1 MAEQPQY
8 GILRTLPP
16 PKRTPQKKLLMARFF
31 YDDSSHD
38 LLGPGKS
45 FDNWGDNYKTCL
57 ANLFPGIPIANDNV
71 GPSDNSVFKID
82 VTRRCQLVV
91 DVIDAET
98 AAGGAAQVA
107 ADAAAQA
114 AAANNTVDNNIC
126 PHRVRVETFPRMDNN
141 PPFVWQNVD
150 NFTLRETPEIPVL
163 ITPARFYDAC
173 SRTSQENVFER
184 LIQWWGEN
192 VAPPTALEGIYP
204 FRINLVDQGIT
215 SIDNSYLIVSIENI
229 NNRIPP
235 SADNSLLVFVIQLGD
250 IPKTIKFKLNRDNGC
265 PEEENS
271 GNYLLV
277 GGKKL
282 AKCFF
287 EEIYKPLQ

>member
-150 NFTLRETPEIPVL
+150 NFTYGGPPAITVL

-173 SRTSQENVFER
+173 CRTSQENVYDR
-184 LIQWWGEN
+184 LLEWWRVN
-192 VAPPTALEGIYP
+192 VAPPEG
-204 FRINLVDQGIT
+204 V
-215 SIDNSYLIVSIENI
+215 E
-229 NNRIPP
+229 P
-235 SADNSLLVFVIQLGD
+235 SVNVAERTV
-250 IPKTIKFKLNRDNGC
+250 
-265 PEEENS
+265 
-271 GNYLLV
+271 
-277 GGKKL
+277 
-282 AKCFF
+282 
-287 EEIYKPLQ
+287 